1 MHGERHL
8 LLLQLQGH
16 WRCELHASPAWWSW
30 WCWRSSLQSAGC
42 RAPSSRHR
50 RCIELFLQRIRVVW
64 FQRFNVFQHVE
75 KNKIQPTRKNPPPP
89 HAGKRVANLGQWR
102 RLSWPWQHMF
112 FSRHMAKVK
121 WGKVRKTSQ
130 ITGDLSQKARCG
142 QHQGK
147 SESKVNVWKGRKNK

>member
-75 KNKIQPTRKNPPPP
+75 KNEIQPTRENAPPP
-89 HAGKRVANLGQWR
+89 
-102 RLSWPWQHMF
+102 
-112 FSRHMAKVK
+112 
-121 WGKVRKTSQ
+121 
-130 ITGDLSQKARCG
+130 CG
-142 QHQGK
+142 QAGCQSRPMAPAQLAMTTHVFFKTHGK
-147 SESKVNVWKGRKNK
+147 SEVRQCEENWSNHRWFVTKSKVWATSGQKWKQGECVKRQEK